1 MPVHAFAS
9 HTLPLP
15 HAMQLSPPLPH
26 ASFAPPETHVPAL
39 VQQPLLQCVQAP
51 RQSGSHPQPAEHV
64 ESTLHVHVCGSET
77 QSLASLQR
85 RP

>member
-9 HTLPLP
+9 HTLPLA

-51 RQSGSHPQPAEHV
+51 TQSGSHAHPAEHV
-64 ESTLHVHVCGSET
+64 ESTLQVQVCGSDA
-77 QSLASLQR
+77 QSLSSVQR
-85 RP
+85 SP